1 MKSKTYILFSIFIL
15 LSIPIFAQRK
25 TQESSKLSKPVDS
38 LFVMVLGDQY
48 ILQHK
53 IRKGET
59 IFSLC
64 KEYNIDKNVIFKL
77 TPSLE
82 KEGLKT
88 NELLKLPLPQKLLLR
103 KKENSFKESN
113 YKRVYYKVEPKETL
127 YKIAVTHFNL
137 DVETIHKRNNLKTND
152 LKVGQLLHIG
162 WFSKAG
168 FPDSLKQKNWL
179 NADLSKENQKNQ
191 KKFDADSNSNKNEL
205 VQEGKVCWLKHQKT
219 TNSKNLYILYDAVNE
234 GTIVEVNNPMTQRKV
249 YAKVIGKVP
258 KTSFAEGSIAMLSPA
273 LAESLGILDSYSFL
287 IIKSKK

>member
-77 TPSLE
+77 NPSLE

-113 YKRVYYKVEPKETL
+113 YKRVYHYP
-127 YKIAVTHFNL
+127 
-137 DVETIHKRNNLKTND
+137 R
-152 LKVGQLLHIG
+152 
-162 WFSKAG
+162 
-168 FPDSLKQKNWL
+168 
-179 NADLSKENQKNQ
+179 
-191 KKFDADSNSNKNEL
+191 
-205 VQEGKVCWLKHQKT
+205 
-219 TNSKNLYILYDAVNE
+219 
-234 GTIVEVNNPMTQRKV
+234 
-249 YAKVIGKVP
+249 
-258 KTSFAEGSIAMLSPA
+258 
-273 LAESLGILDSYSFL
+273 
-287 IIKSKK
+287 